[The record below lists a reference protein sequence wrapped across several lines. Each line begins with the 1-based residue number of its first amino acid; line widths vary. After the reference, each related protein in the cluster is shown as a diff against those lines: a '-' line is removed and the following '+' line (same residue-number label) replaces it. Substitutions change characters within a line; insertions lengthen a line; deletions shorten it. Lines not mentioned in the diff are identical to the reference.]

1 MDIIMRSYSH
11 LGVKGLSNAK
21 PEILKIT
28 KEQSVTRL
36 IRRTSRPRTDCVT
49 H

>member
-1 MDIIMRSYSH
+1 MDIIMRSYSL
-11 LGVKGLSNAK
+11 LGFKGLSNAK
-21 PEILKIT
+21 LEILKIT

>member
-11 LGVKGLSNAK
+11 LGVKGLSKAK
-21 PEILKIT
+21 LEILKIT
-28 KEQSVTRL
+28 KEQSVMRL
-36 IRRTSRPRTDCVT
+36 RRRTSRPRTDCVT